1 MANTIK
7 IGAILIREGFCRE
20 VGDIETSAS
29 LFAGSARIAFI
40 VTAHPLICALFSF
53 SLIGTFLFN

>member
-20 VGDIETSAS
+20 VGDIETIAS
-29 LFAGSARIAFI
+29 LIAGSARIAFI
-40 VTAHPLICALFSF
+40 
-53 SLIGTFLFN
+53 